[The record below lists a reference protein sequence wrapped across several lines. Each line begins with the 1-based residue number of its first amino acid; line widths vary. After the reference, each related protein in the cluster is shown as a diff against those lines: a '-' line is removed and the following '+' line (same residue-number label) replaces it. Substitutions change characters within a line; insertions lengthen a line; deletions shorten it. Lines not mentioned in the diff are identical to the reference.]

1 MIRVK
6 SNISHAVT
14 CSQPFL
20 RKDSS
25 LTVQNGLRKG
35 KRDREGTMEK
45 KDSVQ
50 GRPDPARLEL
60 VKNLPK
66 EVLQSLT
73 KEEVKALLSEGEWP
87 ESLQEKLKEFVVK

>member
-1 MIRVK
+1 
-6 SNISHAVT
+6 
-14 CSQPFL
+14 
-20 RKDSS
+20 
-25 LTVQNGLRKG
+25 
-35 KRDREGTMEK
+35 MEK
-45 KDSVQ
+45 KDSLP